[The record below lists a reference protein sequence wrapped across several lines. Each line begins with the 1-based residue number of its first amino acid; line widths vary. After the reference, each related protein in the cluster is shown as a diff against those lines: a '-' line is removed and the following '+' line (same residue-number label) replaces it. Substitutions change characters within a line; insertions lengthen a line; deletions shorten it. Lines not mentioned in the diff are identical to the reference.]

1 MLHLLGSAIL
11 YSLPASTSSALVDR
25 SFVERCVSNPGM
37 SLSMIPSD
45 SIVLPRPSSSLC
57 VVLKSN
63 AWAYHEIRWFVGKRT
78 D

>member
-25 SFVERCVSNPGM
+25 SSVERCVSNPGM

-45 SIVLPRPSSSLC
+45 SIVLPRPSSFYALS
-57 VVLKSN
+57 
-63 AWAYHEIRWFVGKRT
+63 
-78 D
+78 